1 MYGRWAHLE
10 TVGFEQWVNA
20 STVSMSASSV
30 GAGDVE
36 EQSNS
41 EPACLEVRE
50 IMGDD
55 EREDVP
61 QDSPANMLV
70 EDQNGAH
77 AGRATTIDQ
86 EAGQDRREPQWRH
99 RPMLIRAVWLTV
111 GVLSLAVGAV
121 GIILPGL
128 PTTPFILLATFCFAR
143 SSDTFLSWLINSKCF
158 GPILR
163 EWHENRALPSRK
175 VKIYAVSFA
184 LTCFGASIIYF
195 AIFSPIWWISIILG
209 ALCVVVCT
217 FLVRL
222 PATPYSFRDDEDT
235 QIESWWI
242 IVIYFYH

>member
-20 STVSMSASSV
+20 STVSMSASSLS

-36 EQSNS
+36 EQGNS

-50 IMGDD
+50 VVEGDENEDNALASPSDILIDEANRPHLPGPASTEDAEAPAQD
-55 EREDVP
+55 EREP
-61 QDSPANMLV
+61 QS
-70 EDQNGAH
+70 
-77 AGRATTIDQ
+77 
-86 EAGQDRREPQWRH
+86 RH
-99 RPMLIRAVWLTV
+99 RPILLRAAWLTV

-128 PTTPFILLATFCFAR
+128 PTTPFILLSAFCFAR
-143 SSDTFLSWLINSKCF
+143 SSDKFLSWLTNSRLF
-158 GPILR
+158 GQILR

-184 LTCFGASIIYF
+184 LICFGASIIYF
-195 AIFSPIWWISIILG
+195 AVFSSIWWVSIILG
-209 ALCVVVCT
+209 VLCIMVCT

-222 PATPYSFRDDEDT
+222 PVTSTSNSNEDMP
-235 QIESWWI
+235 IES
-242 IVIYFYH
+242 

>member
-41 EPACLEVRE
+41 EPARLEVRE
-50 IMGDD
+50 IMSED

-61 QDSPANMLV
+61 QDSAANVLV
-70 EDQNGAH
+70 EDQSGVS
-77 AGRATTIDQ
+77 GGATTVDQ
-86 EAGQDRREPQWRH
+86 EAGQDGREPQRRH
-99 RPMLIRAVWLTV
+99 RPILIRAVWLTV
-111 GVLSLAVGAV
+111 GLLSLAAGAV

-128 PTTPFILLATFCFAR
+128 PTTPFILLSAFCFAR
-143 SSDTFLSWLINSKCF
+143 SSDRFLSWLTNSECF
-158 GPILR
+158 GPIIR
-163 EWHENRALPSRK
+163 EWQENRALPSRK

-184 LTCFGASIIYF
+184 LICFGASIIYF

-209 ALCVVVCT
+209 VLCIVVCT

-222 PATPYSFRDDEDT
+222 PVTPSSIPDDEDT
-235 QIESWWI
+235 QIES
-242 IVIYFYH
+242 

>member
-41 EPACLEVRE
+41 EPACPEVRE

-55 EREDVP
+55 ESEDVAR
-61 QDSPANMLV
+61 DSAASMLV
-70 EDQNGAH
+70 ENQSGPHSAGA
-77 AGRATTIDQ
+77 ASNDQ
-86 EAGQDRREPQWRH
+86 EAGQDGTEPQSRH
-99 RPMLIRAVWLTV
+99 RPILIRAAWLTV
-111 GVLSLAVGAV
+111 GVLSLAAGAV

-128 PTTPFILLATFCFAR
+128 PTTPFILLSAFCFAR
-143 SSDTFLSWLINSKCF
+143 SSDRFLFLLTKYF
-158 GPILR
+158 GPIIR

-184 LTCFGASIIYF
+184 FICFGASIIYF
-195 AIFSPIWWISIILG
+195 AIFSPIRWISIILCV
-209 ALCVVVCT
+209 LCIVVCT

-222 PATPYSFRDDEDT
+222 PVTPSSIRDDEDT
-235 QIESWWI
+235 QIES
-242 IVIYFYH
+242 